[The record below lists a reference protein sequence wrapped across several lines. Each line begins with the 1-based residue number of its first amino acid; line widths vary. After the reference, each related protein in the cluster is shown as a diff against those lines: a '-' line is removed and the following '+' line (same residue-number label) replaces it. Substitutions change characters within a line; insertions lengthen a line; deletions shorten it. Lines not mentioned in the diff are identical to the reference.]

1 MFDRQKFA
9 DALYAQLPTPDDIVP
24 QVVLGTDLA
33 KTPALDSYSL
43 HPSFRTG
50 YTPEKMRDWIMDGLG
65 QAMESAVL
73 ETRAEAEGSS
83 IILNGTSYDLAV
95 ALGKTPSGPGPD
107 GEPMFTENPVELVAE
122 AIARISTSAQRDDI
136 VDGGLYA
143 AGSIKVSREFAQ
155 YLRGVVAIL
164 RRGLSIKDSN
174 DLANT
179 LERDSNK
186 LVTDA
191 IALEQQFAIMAAQA
205 GVQDLV
211 DGNGIILDP
220 EQRSALAAKTAPA
233 QPEPG
238 SLEYAQERLDAT
250 DEDPDGDEA
259 GL

>member
-9 DALYAQLPTPDDIVP
+9 DALYAQLPTHDDIVP
-24 QVVLGTDLA
+24 QQVTGFDIVNI
-33 KTPALDSYSL
+33 PAIDVYQL
-43 HPSFRTG
+43 HPSFGNG
-50 YTPEKMRDWIMDGLG
+50 YTPEKMRDWI
-65 QAMESAVL
+65 L
-73 ETRAEAEGSS
+73 EGVDAALESS

-95 ALGKTPSGPGPD
+95 ALGKTPSAD
-107 GEPMFTENPVELVAE
+107 GIYTENPVELVAE
-122 AIARISTSAQRDDI
+122 AIVRISATAQRDEI

-220 EQRSALAAKTAPA
+220 EQRSALAADTVVS
-233 QPEPG
+233 G
-238 SLEYAQERLDAT
+238 
-250 DEDPDGDEA
+250 GDD
-259 GL
+259 